1 MSDYDVLKGI
11 LNRKRETF
19 INPCENTDK
28 DMRERWKEDWETNKL
43 LLDRCNDILF
53 VFDEN
58 GQFRYISTS
67 Y

>member
-28 DMRERWKEDWETNKL
+28 DMGERWKEDWETNKL
-43 LLDRCNDILF
+43 LLDRCDDILF